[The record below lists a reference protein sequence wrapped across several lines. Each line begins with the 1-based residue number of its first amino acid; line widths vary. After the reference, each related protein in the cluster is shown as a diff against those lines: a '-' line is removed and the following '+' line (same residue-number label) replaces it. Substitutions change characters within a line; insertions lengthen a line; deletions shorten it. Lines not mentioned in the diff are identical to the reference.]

1 MNGFIN
7 EGIHETNDGQVNKL
21 PKRNTLIVSVWEI
34 DHMDVQCNRVTGKYA
49 DRLNPWLEDIPK

>member
-21 PKRNTLIVSVWEI
+21 PKRNTLIVSV
-34 DHMDVQCNRVTGKYA
+34 
-49 DRLNPWLEDIPK
+49 